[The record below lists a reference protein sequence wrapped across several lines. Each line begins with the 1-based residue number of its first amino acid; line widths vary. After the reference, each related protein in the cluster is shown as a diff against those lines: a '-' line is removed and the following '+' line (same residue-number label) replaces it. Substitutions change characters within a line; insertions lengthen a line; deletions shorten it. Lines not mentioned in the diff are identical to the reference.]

1 MSTLILFHYSLLFS
15 LAFFAVLPTASINS
29 KIVFHPVAIEHLK
42 TEKVADYCYG
52 VSWTDEGIVICSTSE
67 QVEIRQPADLK
78 LDRTISI
85 PNAEALFSTRQDGA
99 RFLTKGI
106 IANKYFTYSGSLD
119 NPTRYILH
127 IEEAKSPSDISHLS
141 ANTDYIANIDF
152 VNKVLKILSS
162 VTEEHLFDIQLIG
175 FQYPYGVHLTNDAV
189 LVTDVRTG
197 RLNKYALTP
206 LPEPIWTCTELPS
219 AGGLTTDESGFI
231 HVTVGDKPII
241 HIISPSGQ
249 LFPNISLMWDSHY
262 II

>member
-1 MSTLILFHYSLLFS
+1 M
-15 LAFFAVLPTASINS
+15 
-29 KIVFHPVAIEHLK
+29 AIEHLK
-42 TEKVADYCYG
+42 TEKVTDFCYG
-52 VSWTDEGIVICSTSE
+52 VSWTDVGIVICSTSE
-67 QVEIRQPADLK
+67 QVEIRQPTDLK
-78 LDRTISI
+78 LDGTISI

-127 IEEAKSPSDISHLS
+127 IEEAKSPSNIIQLS
-141 ANTDYIANIDF
+141 ANTDYIASVDCMNE
-152 VNKVLKILSS
+152 VLKIFSS
-162 VTEEHLFDIQLIG
+162 VTEEHLFDIQLTG

-206 LPEPIWTCTELPS
+206 SPEPIWTCTVLPS
-219 AGGLTTDESGFI
+219 AGGLSTDESVFI
-231 HVTVGDKPII
+231 YVTVGDKPII
-241 HIISPSGQ
+241 YIISPSGQ
-249 LFPNISLMWDSHY
+249 LFPNISLMWNYSHY